1 MQAFADRA
9 AVSETLQSGLATF
22 YSRSRRGRW
31 CKVSLH
37 RTCAVSQSSL
47 VPCI

>member
-37 RTCAVSQSSL
+37 RTCAV
-47 VPCI
+47 